1 MKTKSVLLI
10 LFLATTFFS
19 NAQKLLTV
27 DEAIEIALK
36 NNYDI
41 KVATND
47 AEIAKI
53 NNTLGNAGMLPTMEI
68 TGSGNTG
75 VANTYQKLQNGTENN
90 YNSVLS
96 TSLNA
101 GIQLNWTL
109 FDGGKMFVTKSKLNE
124 IESLGDL
131 QFKEK
136 VLSTTYQIVAA
147 YYNVVR
153 QKQLLVSINEVINY
167 NQERVKINQTGFEAG
182 SILKS
187 DWLQWRI
194 DLNVLLENAISQK
207 FAISS
212 AKKDLNVLLARN
224 PDEDFEV
231 NDSISTNYSPEKPE
245 LLNKLSSAN
254 MNILMLQ
261 KQVDISRLSLKE
273 NQRNY
278 FPIINLKGGY
288 YVGQNENSKG
298 STLSSNSFGPEVGGT
313 ISIPLYSAGEN
324 KRKMSTAKYE
334 LSSAETDLQQVKL
347 QLTTDLENAFT
358 EMENQK
364 KLLEIETENNEL
376 AKENL
381 EISLQR
387 LRLGQTTSLEVRLV
401 QSDYVQAATR
411 LIDFQYN
418 LKIAETKLK
427 QLVSEL

>member
-1 MKTKSVLLI
+1 MKAKSVLLI
-10 LFLATTFFS
+10 VLLFVAFFS
-19 NAQKLLTV
+19 SAQQSLTV

-53 NNTLGNAGMLPTMEI
+53 NNTLGNAGMLPSVEI
-68 TGSGNTG
+68 TGSGTTG

-90 YNSVLS
+90 YNAVQS
-96 TSLNA
+96 TSFNA
-101 GIQLNWTL
+101 GVQLNWTL

-187 DWLQWRI
+187 DWLQSRI
-194 DLNVLLENAISQK
+194 DLNVLQENAINQK

-212 AKKDLNVLLARN
+212 AKKDLNILLARN

-231 NDSISTNYSPEKPE
+231 NDTIYTNYSPDKSE
-245 LLNKLSSAN
+245 LLNKLNASN

-261 KQVDISRLSLKE
+261 KQVDISRLSVKE

-278 FPIINLKGGY
+278 LPIINLKGGY
-288 YVGQNENSKG
+288 YLGQNDNSKG
-298 STLSSNSFGPEVGGT
+298 STLSSSSFGPEVGGT
-313 ISIPLYSAGEN
+313 ISIPLYSAGAN
-324 KRKMSTAKYE
+324 KRKVETAKYE
-334 LSSAETDLQQVKL
+334 LSSAETDLEQIKL

-401 QSDYVQAATR
+401 QADYVQSSTR

-427 QLVSEL
+427 QMVSEL